1 MPGRLLIVVI
11 LAVSLAGA
19 AMAQTAGNEESEWT
33 PDVYGVR
40 HFSGL
45 RCPDVVGFVF
55 RTKLLSA
62 DADRMAG
69 CVYAGDAGMQ
79 LVLRS
84 HLSGTGARAAETFLE
99 SYRAAGFHEVSL
111 TGPASRGISFQT
123 RDWAP
128 GILCETLWYF
138 NGKKA
143 DYSLWMSY
151 SLPSQEAD
159 IVPAL
164 KAFEDLLARQ
174 N

>member
-1 MPGRLLIVVI
+1 MVRRLLIAASFFV
-11 LAVSLAGA
+11 AGGLCA
-19 AMAQTAGNEESEWT
+19 FAQTPGQEGSEWS

-45 RCPDVVGFVF
+45 RCPDAVGFLF
-55 RTKLLSA
+55 RTKLLGA

-69 CVYAGDAGMQ
+69 CVYSGDAGMR

-84 HLSGTGARAAETFLE
+84 HLTGSGVKAAETFLSAFRE
-99 SYRAAGFHEVSL
+99 AGFREVSL
-111 TGPASRGISFQT
+111 TGPAARGISFQT
-123 RDWAP
+123 RDWGP

-138 NGKKA
+138 SGKKA

-151 SLPSQEAD
+151 SLPTQEAD
-159 IVPAL
+159 IGPAL
-164 KAFEDLLARQ
+164 QAFEELLARQ

>member
-1 MPGRLLIVVI
+1 MQLKLLTAAL
-11 LAVSLAGA
+11 LALLTWQGALA
-19 AMAQTAGNEESEWT
+19 QVKNNDESEWT

-84 HLSGTGARAAETFLE
+84 HLGGTGAKAAEAFLRD
-99 SYRAAGFHEVSL
+99 YKAAGFREVSL

-151 SLPSQEAD
+151 SLPSQEGD
-159 IVPAL
+159 IAPVL